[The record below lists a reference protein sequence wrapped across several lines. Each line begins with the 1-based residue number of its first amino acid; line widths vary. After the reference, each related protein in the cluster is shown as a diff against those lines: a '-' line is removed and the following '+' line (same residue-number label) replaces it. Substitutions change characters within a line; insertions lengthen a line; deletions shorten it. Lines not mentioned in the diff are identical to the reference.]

1 MQPIPSINSH
11 LFSDPP
17 PPPPSQKWLTRED
30 AVLHYFPPF
39 SSSFCTHFPL
49 YLLEALYI
57 LLGMIPAGLSALKIG
72 PKGRSSR
79 PEIY

>member
-1 MQPIPSINSH
+1 MKPIPSINSH

-17 PPPPSQKWLTRED
+17 PPSKKWLTRED
-30 AVLHYFPPF
+30 AVLQYFPPF
-39 SSSFCTHFPL
+39 SSSFCTHSPL
-49 YLLEALYI
+49 YLLEAPYTP
-57 LLGMIPAGLSALKIG
+57 LGMIPAGLSASKIG